1 MAAFHPQVVHF
12 AIALLV
18 VGVVCRALSLLIR
31 DRVTFVSPMAA
42 TLLMLGTVAAIL
54 AATTGDAAHG
64 PVEAMPGL
72 RPIVSD
78 HERWG
83 EWTRNIFLVVFL
95 IELSALALRRPPLVR
110 YAAVASALI
119 GVIGLGALYQA
130 GSHGGEIVYSYAGG
144 VGTRS
149 GSPEDVSRLFLAG
162 LYQQALADREAGRLQ
177 EATRLIDQAAARF
190 PENIEVKLAQAESIL
205 LDRKD
210 AGGAIGVLQAI
221 RPPADNRPLRVRHA
235 VLTADALVASGQR
248 DGAAAVLQQVLT
260 EGPSVRAQQK
270 LDEITQKG
278 GPAPKQ

>member
-1 MAAFHPQVVHF
+1 VAVPPRAYGGTEMVVDGLARGFLDAGHEV
-12 AIALLV
+12 LLY
-18 VGVVCRALSLLIR
+18 
-31 DRVTFVSPMAA
+31 
-42 TLLMLGTVAAIL
+42 
-54 AATTGDAAHG
+54 TTGDSTCPVPRAFTLPRAVGTVNTGAATELHHVIEAYEAVTAWGADVVHDHTLVGPVYAERFDVPVVTTNHG
-64 PVEAMPGL
+64 PF
-72 RPIVSD
+72 D
-78 HERWG
+78 G
-83 EWTRNIFLVVFL
+83 E
-95 IELSALALRRPPLVR
+95 
-110 YAAVASALI
+110 
-119 GVIGLGALYQA
+119 LGALYQA

-162 LYQQALADREAGRLQ
+162 LYQQALADRQAGRLQ